1 MLPPGLTAQ
10 PADRAHHQ
18 RLRRLHPDARTV
30 VRLLVGAC
38 SCDLVRP
45 RHADPLE
52 DERHHRAR
60 HREARGTRD
69 ALLATLERHRRGAH
83 VPAPPGGW
91 PRALAAF
98 VAEHARNAGRDALSA
113 ALRRGRRSAGP
124 PRSGAERDSRPEV
137 AAEARAGSRGGCRRR
152 GVASGGAGGDRA
164 VTLACPTILAAG
176 TVLGTLAT
184 LRPAMLALYSSYA
197 LPGLQT

>member
-18 RLRRLHPDARTV
+18 RLRHLHPDARTV

-98 VAEHARNAGRDALSA
+98 VAEHARNAGETLY
-113 ALRRGRRSAGP
+113 LLTFG
-124 PRSGAERDSRPEV
+124 
-137 AAEARAGSRGGCRRR
+137 AGSRALASAEAIVPVRR
-152 GVASGGAGGDRA
+152 VRA
-164 VTLACPTILAAG
+164 REV
-176 TVLGTLAT
+176 
-184 LRPAMLALYSSYA
+184 LALPEGWLA
-197 LPGLQT
+197 EETAVIVGR